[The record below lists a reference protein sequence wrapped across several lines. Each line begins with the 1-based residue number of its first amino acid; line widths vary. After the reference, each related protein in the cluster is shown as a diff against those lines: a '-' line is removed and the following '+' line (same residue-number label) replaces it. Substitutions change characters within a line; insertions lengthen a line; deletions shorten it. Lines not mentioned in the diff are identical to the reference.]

1 MVILAIVAFSFLTI
15 WLLFTGDE
23 AQQGD
28 DKADQENKIILA
40 RLMEEHYMRIDQE
53 ERRNETIEQKQERK
67 IREDDKR
74 REEYFKLREKEN
86 RCPFCDSSGKVLI
99 CTNCWSEN
107 IHYMVTDQYEHI
119 YCIDCKNANRNEY
132 KLQNISCSVCEGTG
146 IW

>member
-86 RCPFCDSSGKVLI
+86 RQG
-99 CTNCWSEN
+99 
-107 IHYMVTDQYEHI
+107 
-119 YCIDCKNANRNEY
+119 NRIKIILY
-132 KLQNISCSVCEGTG
+132 LLL
-146 IW
+146 